1 MEIYLT
7 KYRREQYD
15 VMFQHYKRVVESR
28 GRRSGVVKVLGNA
41 GGDYYI
47 IPAPCAYDIIS
58 IVQELMEGAI
68 TPLDE
73 RTPYTGQFSLTL
85 DEITDFPIVYVWD
98 AEHFFFESDDG
109 VGNFVL
115 LIPKEI
121 GDFLGLNTLAKE
133 WEV

>member
-7 KYRREQYD
+7 KYHHGQDD
-15 VMFQHYKRVVESR
+15 VMFQHYKKVVESR
-28 GRRSGVVKVLGNA
+28 GRRSGVAKVLGKA

-47 IPAPCAYDIIS
+47 LPDPYDIIAV
-58 IVQELMEGAI
+58 IKEFMGGAI

-73 RTPYTGQFSLTL
+73 GTPYTGQFSLTL
-85 DEITDFPIVYVWD
+85 DEVTDFPIVHVWD
-98 AEHFFFESDDG
+98 EENFFFKSDDG
-109 VGNFVL
+109 VGGFVL

-121 GDFLGLNTLAKE
+121 GEFLGLDTLAEE

>member
-7 KYRREQYD
+7 KYHHGQDD
-15 VMFQHYKRVVESR
+15 VMFQHYTKVVESR
-28 GRRSGVVKVLGNA
+28 GRRSDVTKALGKA

-47 IPAPCAYDIIS
+47 IAVPFAFEIMLAIREPMKAD
-58 IVQELMEGAI
+58 I

-73 RTPYTGQFSLTL
+73 GKPYTGQFSLTI

-98 AEHFFFESDDG
+98 AEHFFFKSDDG

-121 GDFLGLNTLAKE
+121 GDFLGLSTLA
-133 WEV
+133 EVWKA

>member
-7 KYRREQYD
+7 NYHHKQDD
-15 VMFQHYKRVVESR
+15 VMFQHYTKVVESR
-28 GRRSGVVKVLGNA
+28 GRRSDVTKALGKA

-47 IPAPCAYDIIS
+47 IPTPCAYDIIAV
-58 IVQELMEGAI
+58 IQELMEGAI

-98 AEHFFFESDDG
+98 AEHFFFKSDDG

-121 GDFLGLNTLAKE
+121 GIF
-133 WEV
+133 